1 MDAASLALVRAV
13 PDAMAS
19 VGSARFRRL
28 SAPERRVPLVDDQDL
43 TAEGVTDFASRRT
56 RCRWRALGT
65 SLSEVSAAQRT
76 WNPLGWLVMRYVTP
90 AAIKAGLEWRELYYT
105 PDGAWQLRDGVWRPD
120 TGVKEVAPIRHDTDP
135 VLALHFLSAVT
146 EVLAV
151 GGEEPVGEVVTTRI
165 EGGCDLR
172 LIEDQLTRT
181 MMKTVRDRRSTLR
194 GAQFVLWLDADGHAR
209 RLSVADLHPADC
221 EQPFWST
228 IEFFDFGAELV
239 TPDITAD

>member
-19 VGSARFRRL
+19 VGRARFRRL
-28 SAPERRVPLVDDQDL
+28 SAPEPVVPLVDDQDL
-43 TAEGVTDFASRRT
+43 TAEGVTDFASRTT

-76 WNPLGWLVMRYVTP
+76 RNPLGWLLMRFVAP

-105 PDGAWQLRDGVWRPD
+105 PDGTWQLREGVWRPD

-151 GGEEPVGEVVTTRI
+151 GGDEPVGEVVTTRI
-165 EGGCDLR
+165 EGRCDLR

-181 MMKTVRDRRSTLR
+181 MMKTIRDRRSTLR
-194 GAQFVLWLDADGHAR
+194 DAKFVLWLDADGHAR
-209 RLSVADLHPADC
+209 RVSVADLQPAGS

-228 IEFFDFGAELV
+228 IEFFDFGTELV
-239 TPDITAD
+239 PPNIAAE

>member
-1 MDAASLALVRAV
+1 MDASPLALVRAV

-19 VGSARFRRL
+19 VGSARFRRV
-28 SAPERRVPLVDDQDL
+28 SAPERREPLIDDQDL
-43 TAEGVTDFASRRT
+43 TADGVTDFASRTT

-65 SLSEVSAAQRT
+65 SFSEVSGAHRT
-76 WNPLGWLVMRYVTP
+76 WNPLGRLVMRYVAP

-105 PDGAWQLRDGVWRPD
+105 PDGTWQLRDGVWRPD

-135 VLALHFLSAVT
+135 VLPLHFLSAVT
-146 EVLAV
+146 EVPAV
-151 GGEEPVGEVVTTRI
+151 SGEELIGEVVTTRI
-165 EGGCDLR
+165 EGRCDLR

-194 GAQFVLWLDADGHAR
+194 FVLWLDVDGHAR
-209 RLSVADLHPADC
+209 RVSVEDLHPAAC
-221 EQPFWST
+221 AQPFWST
-228 IEFFDFGAELV
+228 IEFFEFGTELV